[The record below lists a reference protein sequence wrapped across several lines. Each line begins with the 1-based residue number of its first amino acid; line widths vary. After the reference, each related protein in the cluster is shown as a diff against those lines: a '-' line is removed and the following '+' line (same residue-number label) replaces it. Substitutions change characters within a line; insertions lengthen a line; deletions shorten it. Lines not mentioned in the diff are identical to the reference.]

1 VLNSAA
7 KVSAISTLRSEWIA
21 TNSHHHKWNSGE
33 DIIMLRGIIFD
44 IDGTLLDS
52 NDAHAACWVQA
63 LAENGH
69 EVPYETVRELIGKGS
84 DHILDD
90 LQVTEGREQIVE
102 RRKQLFLDEHLA
114 ECMATPGARSLIKEL
129 RARGLKLAVATSASS
144 QEVQKLLTQAGV
156 DDLFEVDSDATDAD
170 DVDAS
175 KPDPDVIVA
184 ALDKLGMKASEVLMI
199 GDTPY
204 DIIAAKRAGVRTIA
218 MRTGGWFDAE
228 LVGSSAVVD
237 DPRDLLLRLDVL
249 YRVGHD
255 AGIEATA
262 A

>member
-1 VLNSAA
+1 
-7 KVSAISTLRSEWIA
+7 
-21 TNSHHHKWNSGE
+21 
-33 DIIMLRGIIFD
+33 MLRGIIFD

-63 LAENGH
+63 LGEYGH
-69 EVPYETVRELIGKGS
+69 EVPYETVRELIGKGA

-90 LQVTEGREQIVE
+90 LQVTESRDEIVE
-102 RRKQLFLDEHLA
+102 RRAQLFLDEHLSQ
-114 ECMATPGARSLIKEL
+114 CMATPGVRSLLKEL
-129 RARGLKLAVATSASS
+129 RARGLRVAVATSASDA
-144 QEVQKLLTQAGV
+144 EVQKLLTQAGV
-156 DDLFEVDSDATDAD
+156 EDLFEIETTAD

-184 ALDKLGMKASEVLMI
+184 ALDKLGMKPSEVIMI

-204 DIIAAKRAGVRTIA
+204 DIIAAKRAGVSTIA

-228 LVGSSAVVD
+228 LVGCSAVVD
-237 DPRDLLLRLDVL
+237 DPRDLLIRLDVL

>member
-1 VLNSAA
+1 
-7 KVSAISTLRSEWIA
+7 
-21 TNSHHHKWNSGE
+21 
-33 DIIMLRGIIFD
+33 MLRGIIFD

-63 LAENGH
+63 LTENGH
-69 EVPYETVRELIGKGS
+69 EVPYETVRELIGKGA

-90 LQVTEGREQIVE
+90 LQVTENREQIVE
-102 RRKQLFLDEHLA
+102 RRKQLFFDEHLA
-114 ECMATPGARSLIKEL
+114 QCLATPGVRSLLKEL
-129 RARGLKLAVATSASS
+129 RGRGLKIAVATSASAA
-144 QEVQKLLTQAGV
+144 EVEKLLTQAGV
-156 DDLFEVDSDATDAD
+156 EDLFEIGTSAD

-184 ALDKLGMKASEVLMI
+184 AMEKLGMKASEVVMI

-228 LVGSSAVVD
+228 LVGCSAVLD
-237 DPRDLLLRLDVL
+237 DPRDLLIRLDVL
-249 YRVGHD
+249 YRVGQD